1 MSHTLALLALLA
13 VAPVAPVA
21 VGGKFNKALGVG
33 DAAPAWADLEG
44 TDGAKHALA
53 DLKGKAVVVVAFT
66 CNSCPVARDY
76 EDRLIALGT
85 TYAAADSSVAVVAVN
100 VNTGKDDALPAMTA
114 RAAKRKFPFAYLY
127 DPSQEIARKYGA
139 AYTPEVF
146 VLGRDRKVVYLGAF
160 DDKAPPG
167 EPAARHV
174 EDAVR
179 AALAGTPAAPRE
191 TSASAGCRIKFAA
204 KKRDE

>member
-1 MSHTLALLALLA
+1 MTRVTALLVLVVLA
-13 VAPVAPVA
+13 PAAT
-21 VGGKFNKALGVG
+21 GGKFNKTLSVG
-33 DAAPAWADLEG
+33 DAAPAWADLDG
-44 TDGAKHALA
+44 TDGAKHSLA
-53 DLKGKAVVVVAFT
+53 DLKAKAVVVAFT

-76 EDRLIALGT
+76 EDRLVALGK
-85 TYAAADSSVAVVAVN
+85 TYAAADSPVAVVAVN

-127 DPSQEIARKYGA
+127 DPSQEIARRYGA

-146 VLGRDRKVVYLGAF
+146 VLDKDRKVVYLGAF

-167 EPAARHV
+167 EPVARHV
-174 EDAVR
+174 EEAVR
-179 AALAGTPAAPRE
+179 AALAGTPAATGE